1 MKKIQ
6 KGYKNMIYNNNNNNV
21 YKNIEVTSAYDF
33 LRLSVPVYF
42 INKDSIISCNTKE
55 DIDLCKDKNGTFVY
69 KDEDLKKMTEN
80 IFKLPDSKE
89 ENEFDRI

>member
-1 MKKIQ
+1 
-6 KGYKNMIYNNNNNNV
+6 MIYNNNNNV

-55 DIDLCKDKNGTFVY
+55 DIDLCKDKNGTFVC